1 LRGETPGGVCR
12 FRKHRAVNGART
24 PAQGDL
30 ERLSDTSTVAG
41 SESRV
46 TRLFASEI
54 KFVLDPATAARI
66 REWARAR
73 LEPDPFGDGA
83 VGDEYLVTSLYFD
96 TDDLDVYHRRGSYAR
111 GKYRA
116 RRYGSAD
123 VLFLE
128 RKLRSDYVLSKRRT
142 MVALDHLAA
151 LDANPLVDG
160 GGRWFHKRL
169 IVRGLAPSCQ
179 IAYHRIARQVAS
191 PYGPMRLTIDDRLA
205 AQRALNLELVDSPG
219 SPMAPGRL
227 ILELKFRVHL
237 PAIFKELIE
246 TFALSP
252 ARISKYRL
260 AMDAL
265 RGRPLGGPETRD
277 PAAAALSC
285 R

>member
-1 LRGETPGGVCR
+1 MRTPTPGGVCR
-12 FRKHRAVNGART
+12 FRKYRAVNGDRT
-24 PAQGDL
+24 PAQGDH
-30 ERLSDTSTVAG
+30 ERLTDTMTVAG
-41 SESRV
+41 PESRV
-46 TRLFASEI
+46 TRLFASEV
-54 KFVLDPATAARI
+54 KFLLDPALAGRV

-73 LEPDPFGDGA
+73 LEPDPFGAGA
-83 VGDEYLVTSLYFD
+83 IGDEYLVTSLYFD
-96 TDDLDVYHRRGSYAR
+96 TEDLDVYHRRGSYAR

-142 MVALDHLAA
+142 MVPLHHLAE
-151 LDANPLVDG
+151 LDANPLVRG
-160 GGRWFHKRL
+160 AGRWFHKRL
-169 IVRGLAPSCQ
+169 IVRGLQPSCQ
-179 IAYHRIARQVAS
+179 IAYHRMARQIAS
-191 PYGPMRLTIDDRLA
+191 SYGPVRLTIDDRLS
-205 AQRALNLELVDSPG
+205 AQRASTLELIDGPG
-219 SPMAPGRL
+219 AAIAPGRL

-252 ARISKYRL
+252 APLSKYRL

-265 RGRPLGGPETRD
+265 RGRPVAPD
-277 PAAAALSC
+277 AADVPSLALSM